1 MLKKA
6 EKFFAKEYRMLT
18 TTIDNKPEII
28 TTESCWYA
36 IQRGYAVY
44 LFALD
49 LIDNGKDI
57 DELDIIY
64 RRYFEKFKELF
75 VLTKQQ

>member
-36 IQRGYAVY
+36 IQRCYAVY